1 MAFGHSRDFATRIQ
15 QWIVAVSMRK
25 GDAGPRSSAVPRRHR
40 TKQDLRRA
48 LQRLKDIQEMPQNHT
63 APRNVA

>member
-25 GDAGPRSSAVPRRHR
+25 AMPGLVRQRYPADIERNKICVERS
-40 TKQDLRRA
+40 KG
-48 LQRLKDIQEMPQNHT
+48 
-63 APRNVA
+63 